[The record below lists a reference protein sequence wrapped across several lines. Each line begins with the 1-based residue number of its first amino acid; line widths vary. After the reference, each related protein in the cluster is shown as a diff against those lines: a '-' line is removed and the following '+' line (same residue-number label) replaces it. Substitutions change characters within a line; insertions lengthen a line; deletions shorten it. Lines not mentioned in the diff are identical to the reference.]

1 MMLMIQLCQSDE
13 LMDLYEIK
21 DNDKNLSRDNNL
33 TFLKKLNENLKNSI
47 FLNSNII
54 KANSDNLNI
63 LISGIRLS
71 YSFNPRMFL
80 QSLIQYNNIT
90 NLISVNTRFGLLQ
103 SANTGL
109 FVVFNLLKDEDL
121 IDNINNQRLSIKYSY
136 TFDFIK

>member
-1 MMLMIQLCQSDE
+1 MTNKNKKISFNTRSYIGGYFGGNKFFNNATLNIRPT
-13 LMDLYEIK
+13 
-21 DNDKNLSRDNNL
+21 DKLSS
-33 TFLKKLNENLKNSI
+33 SI

-121 IDNINNQRLSIKYSY
+121 IDNINNQRLTIKYSY

>member
-1 MMLMIQLCQSDE
+1 MTNKNKKISFNTRSYIGGYFGGNKFFNNANLNIRPSD
-13 LMDLYEIK
+13 K
-21 DNDKNLSRDNNL
+21 LSS
-33 TFLKKLNENLKNSI
+33 SI

-54 KANSDNLNI
+54 KSNSDNLNI